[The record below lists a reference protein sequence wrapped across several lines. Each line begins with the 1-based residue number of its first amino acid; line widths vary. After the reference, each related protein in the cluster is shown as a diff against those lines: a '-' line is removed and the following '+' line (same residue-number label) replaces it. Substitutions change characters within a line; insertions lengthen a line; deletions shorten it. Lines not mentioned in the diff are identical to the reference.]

1 MIFQVNDEIP
11 DTLDTPLGLAAQNGF
26 TDVCELL
33 LDHGEDQQCS
43 SLPCLYCMMSVN
55 CIPI

>member
-33 LDHGEDQQCS
+33 LDHGEDQQG
-43 SLPCLYCMMSVN
+43 
-55 CIPI
+55 